1 MKFAGDITAEDK
13 ADFLDLIYDGF
24 NRKEAAEQLD
34 SKGTQFRRLCR
45 PGAEH
50 YDPAFAAA
58 YETAINSQEH
68 IDGELDLIRGLQWK
82 QMEKGDSVM
91 IQKMSL
97 IKDPAWAPL
106 RHQNLNVNVQM
117 LASIFPELTRDQ
129 LEQRREAL
137 LERKQQ
143 RVIEA
148 A

>member
-1 MKFAGDITAEDK
+1 MKYAGDITAEDK
-13 ADFLDLIYDGF
+13 VDFLEAIYDGY
-24 NRKEAAEQLD
+24 NRKQAAEMLD
-34 SKGTQFRRLCR
+34 SKGTQFRKLCN
-45 PGAEH
+45 PVSVH
-50 YDPAFAAA
+50 YDAAFAAA
-58 YETAINSQEH
+58 YETAISSETH
-68 IDGELDLIRGLQWK
+68 AEGRLEMIRDLQWK
-82 QMEKGDSVM
+82 QMQKGDSTM

-97 IKDPAWAPL
+97 IYDPAWAPL